1 MAAVNPY
8 LNFNGNC
15 EEAFNFYKAVFGKE
29 FQTFTRFGE
38 MGQCAEGEENKVM
51 HVAIPL
57 GKDSFLFGSDRP
69 GAYGKGALG
78 DLFYVAIAAESE
90 AEADK
95 LFKGLSEGGQPTMPM
110 NKAPWNAYFGMLTDP
125 YGVSW
130 LINYDYAQKG

>member
-38 MGQCAEGEENKVM
+38 MEHRAEGEENKVM
-51 HVAIPL
+51 HVALPL

-69 GAYGKGALG
+69 GAYGKGTLG
-78 DLFYVAIAAESE
+78 DLFFVAIAAESE
-90 AEADK
+90 AEADN

-110 NKAPWNAYFGMLTDP
+110 NKAPWNAYFGMLTDQ

>member
-15 EEAFNFYKAVFGKE
+15 EEAFNFYKSVFEKE
-29 FQTFTRFGE
+29 FQTFSRFGDME
-38 MGQCAEGEENKVM
+38 HCGEGEENKVM

-57 GKDSFLFGSDRP
+57 GKGSFLFGSDRP
-69 GAYGKGALG
+69 AQYGPGAAG
-78 DLFYVAIAAESE
+78 DLFYVAIEAESE

-95 LFKGLSEGGQPTMPM
+95 LFNGLSKGGQATVPM

-125 YGVSW
+125 FGVSW
-130 LINYDYAQKG
+130 LINYDYAQ

>member
-38 MGQCAEGEENKVM
+38 MEHCAEGEENKVM

-69 GAYGKGALG
+69 GAYGKGTLG
-78 DLFYVAIAAESE
+78 DLFFVAIAAESE

-110 NKAPWNAYFGMLTDP
+110 NKAPWNAYFGMLTDQ